1 MRRERETWLF
11 ISDRPRRGGRDR
23 CANGQRR
30 LSRGGRERAS
40 RSDRRA
46 SLPIHAGRTPRF
58 ESERIF
64 DAPKLA
70 ADKMA
75 LPEQLEEER
84 LRCTLRLEALENR
97 LRGTRPA
104 RLLHTKV

>member
-46 SLPIHAGRTPRF
+46 SLPMHAGRTPRF

-64 DAPKLA
+64 EPRSWRPTRWRSLSSWRRSGSGAPS
-70 ADKMA
+70 
-75 LPEQLEEER
+75 
-84 LRCTLRLEALENR
+84 
-97 LRGTRPA
+97 G
-104 RLLHTKV
+104 